1 VILAEVHDAR
11 RVYEIVFVVVL
22 FSVVVQGSTVPF
34 VASRLRIPMRVV
46 GR

>member
-1 VILAEVHDAR
+1 VHDAR
-11 RVYEIVFVVVL
+11 RIYEIVFVVVL

-34 VASRLRIPMRVV
+34 VAKRFRVRMRTV